1 MIERIAA
8 HLGHSIPDAGSV
20 DHLNR
25 LPDAVVAD
33 ARRLH
38 DMERLAYLRHV
49 VARSERPWLGA
60 FVAECVDGDAPVADF
75 GRGRVVT
82 LGTEPDEVF
91 VTPLADALARL
102 TALTDDS
109 VRVMGQA
116 PSNRLMRG
124 APAVALPS
132 VDYRWRALAG
142 TKSHVWGTGTEPVAD
157 PLLAGRRWL
166 TTLLDFY
173 AAGLD
178 APADAPAALLR
189 QLAPDARSFSADAL
203 IAAAAWRLL
212 RFERRPDQALG
223 VLGDDALF
231 QGPTAD

>member
-1 MIERIAA
+1 MRLCNECEAGQPVERK
-8 HLGHSIPDAGSV
+8 S
-20 DHLNR
+20 
-25 LPDAVVAD
+25 
-33 ARRLH
+33 
-38 DMERLAYLRHV
+38 
-49 VARSERPWLGA
+49 
-60 FVAECVDGDAPVADF
+60 
-75 GRGRVVT
+75 
-82 LGTEPDEVF
+82 
-91 VTPLADALARL
+91 
-102 TALTDDS
+102 DDS
-109 VRVMGQA
+109 
-116 PSNRLMRG
+116 L
-124 APAVALPS
+124 ALRC
-132 VDYRWRALAG
+132 DRARWRALAG